1 MPLPKDS
8 PAVDALA
15 SVVAPGGALLVV
27 HHADFNPKHSHVD
40 PATLAYPD
48 DVVERLGDGWTVL
61 VHERRARSVAEGAGA
76 HHHDDIVLVAR
87 RDDAPAAT
95 PPAR

>member
-1 MPLPKDS
+1 ME
-8 PAVDALA
+8 ALA

-27 HHADFNPKHSHVD
+27 HHADFNPQRAHVD

-48 DVVERLGDGWTVL
+48 DIAERLGEGWTVL
-61 VHERRARSVAEGAGA
+61 VHERRPRHLTEGAGA

-87 RDDAPAAT
+87 RDSAT
-95 PPAR
+95 TVA